1 MKYNKGLFNGG
12 ELIERVAICSP
23 LRALG
28 TGTDVDY
35 DAEIMIASEVLPS
48 FKSFLHIQIYSL
60 FSRQLCVY
68 SIILQSVELVPLF
81 GFYQQ
86 AVDSCFTEVP
96 GELCSYASYD
106 LCVMGK
112 TAVCSME

>member
-1 MKYNKGLFNGG
+1 M
-12 ELIERVAICSP
+12 ERVAIRSP
-23 LRALG
+23 LCALE

-35 DAEIMIASEVLPS
+35 DAEIMIGSEVLSS
-48 FKSFLHIQIYSL
+48 FKSFLRIQIYPL

-68 SIILQSVELVPLF
+68 SIILQSVELVLLF

-96 GELCSYASYD
+96 GELCSYASCD
-106 LCVMGK
+106 LCVMRK
-112 TAVCSME
+112 MALYSME